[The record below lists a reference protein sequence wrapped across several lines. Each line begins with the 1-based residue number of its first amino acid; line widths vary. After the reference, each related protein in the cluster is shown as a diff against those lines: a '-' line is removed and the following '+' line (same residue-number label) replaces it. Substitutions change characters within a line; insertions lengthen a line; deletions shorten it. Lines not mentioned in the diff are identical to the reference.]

1 MGEPPVTHIQHS
13 YSICTY
19 SIVVGNMSA
28 FQDMKSNRMPQRT
41 KEVPTKN
48 SGD

>member
-1 MGEPPVTHIQHS
+1 
-13 YSICTY
+13 
-19 SIVVGNMSA
+19 MSA

-41 KEVPTKN
+41 KEFPTKN